1 MCLARKPTVIKQD
14 ENRLILQED
23 RLLDGYNVSAKELRC
38 SYREVVRN
46 TSCLVP
52 DTSPALSPP
61 RRLVF
66 GRPLHEEY
74 VQVTCEVRK
83 SKLFVEYFLVPQGR
97 ERAASRSSSRTIEAQ
112 LNILILGIDSTSSL
126 NFRRRMTQT
135 RRYLM
140 EEMGAFEFLA
150 LNKVGDSSFPNQISL
165 LSGFA
170 ASEVEEMLKR
180 SYSNN
185 VPLLWNVYQ
194 AMGHT
199 TLFMEEMPHYGLFT
213 YPNQTGFKVTPTD
226 YYPVSVLRLMDEK
239 GGVERFCMGSRLKTK
254 VLIKYL
260 GDVLKLNDHSRTFS
274 YVWLSD
280 VTHNHVKGI
289 AILDE
294 PLFDFFKGL
303 SNRGVLDS
311 TVVLLLS
318 DHGAR
323 YGSTRRSELGRYEDK
338 TPFCFLA
345 LPKRFLREH
354 PEVAARLETN
364 QRRLITAYDLHAT
377 LLSLSTLPSFSP
389 NRTRHGLNLFANIP
403 ADRTCADASIPA
415 QFCACL
421 GAHSEMRDNSAAL
434 EFARYAIA
442 YMNALAEF
450 HFPGKCLVWRLDR
463 VQKSFV
469 ITNYHS
475 SEQSTQ
481 QIALHVLLRT
491 VPLAHFEVYGSL
503 PNASKS
509 SESYTSPPRVDFVQ
523 RLDRYSEW
531 TWCLPK
537 SAWQKICMCRT
548 AKYVPE
554 HKSYSD
560 VTLGPRNFS
569 DRSSEAEDDDWEE
582 HHEWTY
588 AELDDDDG
596 VDERGEREIANSGY
610 HHYAGGLMGRYRGGT
625 WYTDPKY
632 NRNRALYYTG
642 TAEGMKPSRNEGTRL
657 AFNKEKSREV
667 LAPNKQTDSKHFE
680 QRKSFSYA
688 TNKSTKASTSKALS
702 STVNSTSPKFVRA
715 RDGHLRRP
723 ALHGLQKKKNKKGDA
738 LLLGSNTNRTIQSSN
753 DNSRN
758 AENRL
763 NTVAEKTI
771 GTRSP
776 ATNSLLGMKEVKSKT
791 STQRA
796 VLDTSVTSSISG
808 ARTPKYVLD
817 NSNGSKSTNVVLG
830 HGSASRLP
838 NEGTSAGHTDL
849 RTKGHRHYLAYNE
862 SVWSGV
868 GYPLVDNAFEYPR
881 YRYLAG
887 SRARRKK
894 DAPSCES
901 AEFGAGEENGKGG
914 IKTLR

>member
-1 MCLARKPTVIKQD
+1 MSTSGCVLGQDHLDSGVRTLKSILEKIKVEEEEDTAAADGFFQLPGCTLPLYDLQRSIVGDGSEVTDAEYESMCLARKPTVIKQD

-23 RLLDGYNVSAKELRC
+23 RLLYGYNVSAKDLRC

-46 TSCLVP
+46 TSCLIP

-97 ERAASRSSSRTIEAQ
+97 ERAASYSSSKAIEAQ

-126 NFRRRMTQT
+126 NFRRRMART
-135 RRYLM
+135 RHYLM

-150 LNKVGDSSFPNQISL
+150 FNKVGDSSFPNQISL

-180 SYSNN
+180 SYSNK

-194 AMGHT
+194 AMGYT

-239 GGVERFCMGSRLKTK
+239 GGIERFCMGSRLKTK

-289 AILDE
+289 TILDE
-294 PLFDFFKGL
+294 PLLALFKGL

-377 LLSLSTLPSFSP
+377 LLSLSSLPSFSAT
-389 NRTRHGLNLFANIP
+389 RTRHGLNLFSFIP
-403 ADRTCADASIPA
+403 ADRTCANASIPP

-434 EFARYAIA
+434 EFARYAVA

-475 SEQSTQ
+475 SNQPTKQ
-481 QIALHVLLRT
+481 DKR
-491 VPLAHFEVYGSL
+491 LAHTCGCAEIRVLRCIIYDSVVVIWSHILYGVI
-503 PNASKS
+503 
-509 SESYTSPPRVDFVQ
+509 E
-523 RLDRYSEW
+523 
-531 TWCLPK
+531 
-537 SAWQKICMCRT
+537 
-548 AKYVPE
+548 
-554 HKSYSD
+554 
-560 VTLGPRNFS
+560 
-569 DRSSEAEDDDWEE
+569 
-582 HHEWTY
+582 
-588 AELDDDDG
+588 
-596 VDERGEREIANSGY
+596 
-610 HHYAGGLMGRYRGGT
+610 
-625 WYTDPKY
+625 
-632 NRNRALYYTG
+632 
-642 TAEGMKPSRNEGTRL
+642 
-657 AFNKEKSREV
+657 
-667 LAPNKQTDSKHFE
+667 
-680 QRKSFSYA
+680 
-688 TNKSTKASTSKALS
+688 
-702 STVNSTSPKFVRA
+702 
-715 RDGHLRRP
+715 
-723 ALHGLQKKKNKKGDA
+723 
-738 LLLGSNTNRTIQSSN
+738 
-753 DNSRN
+753 
-758 AENRL
+758 
-763 NTVAEKTI
+763 
-771 GTRSP
+771 
-776 ATNSLLGMKEVKSKT
+776 
-791 STQRA
+791 
-796 VLDTSVTSSISG
+796 
-808 ARTPKYVLD
+808 
-817 NSNGSKSTNVVLG
+817 
-830 HGSASRLP
+830 
-838 NEGTSAGHTDL
+838 
-849 RTKGHRHYLAYNE
+849 
-862 SVWSGV
+862 
-868 GYPLVDNAFEYPR
+868 
-881 YRYLAG
+881 
-887 SRARRKK
+887 
-894 DAPSCES
+894 
-901 AEFGAGEENGKGG
+901 
-914 IKTLR
+914 